1 MPPRVARSS
10 IASSKPTTARK
21 KNQKRTLNA
30 LSIAAAQNPE
40 SHKVRQHRLGEA
52 EDDAPRRK
60 RQRLAD
66 DDEGDED
73 GEVQVSNPRKK
84 VAKGRFDELD
94 IESGSDSE
102 GNSWMMGHVGDE
114 DDEDLDSD
122 EAFGSS
128 DEERFEGFTFRG
140 SSGLKQKKKPRRK
153 VELAEDG
160 EAGLDL
166 DEGEDV
172 DGEEDDDESL
182 GEDAVDLA
190 TALDQYEESE
200 DEEPQASKRKR
211 RLDNEGDHGSD
222 FGGFS
227 DEAGED
233 DETSDFSMSDADDDA
248 DANQLSKLQD
258 LISSLDAESASA
270 GKKRRGVDV
279 HESSAPSDYGLTAS
293 TKLKIEDL
301 LPTVTDPR
309 LKKSL
314 KIISSDKPSKRSGI
328 PGKLEAPLP
337 KRQQDRL
344 NRTAANEKAKET
356 LERWVDT
363 VKHNRRAEHLQF
375 PMKAPQD
382 AAEPLGTNKL
392 LPTSSSAPLTDL
404 ESTIQDILQQSGLA
418 STNGRS
424 DEDQI
429 RAFEELQTN
438 KMPVEEV
445 LARRAELRKARDLL
459 FREEI
464 RAKRIKK
471 IKSKSYRRVHRK
483 ERERAAQQEKDAFAA
498 AGIDNSEDERERNDR
513 RRAEE
518 RMGAKHRESKWAK
531 GIKQTGRAAWDDD
544 ARAGV
549 TEMARRNEE
558 LRRRIEGKD
567 IRDEEDDKG
576 TDISS
581 EESEDDEEL
590 DINGGEARR
599 LQRQLRRAGG
609 SDSADE
615 STTKLGSMKFMQR
628 AEAARKA
635 QNDEDIERMRRELA
649 GEETPS
655 DEEEEKP
662 VGRRILGPTP
672 KTSDTPVT
680 RSARDEFEERF
691 GSEDEDEVD
700 IVLGDDTP
708 AAPSAYGKGRA
719 NGHKIDA
726 AAKKVSLS
734 GRNGLHKSAPQK
746 ELMDDSE
753 NPWLVGPIKKSRGS
767 KDLANGEGAQLTLDT
782 LQANGV
788 STQKKKSKPVQ
799 AARETE
805 APADADGWTTV
816 TYKNQNGTNSNDSD
830 ESDGETHKPFVLRND
845 DLVAKA
851 FAGDAVVADFSKGKA
866 ATAIDQDEK
875 VIDNTLPGWGSW
887 TGAGISKRE
896 KARAKNRFVTKQE
909 GVRAADR
916 KDARLKHVV
925 INEKRVK
932 KNAKYLASQLPHPFE
947 SREQYERSLRLA
959 VLPEVVTKETL
970 QDFTKPRVL
979 IKPGAVIRPLEKP
992 LL

>member
-1 MPPRVARSS
+1 MPARLARSS
-10 IASSKPTTARK
+10 VSASRPTTARK

-60 RQRLAD
+60 RQRIAD
-66 DDEGDED
+66 DDEEDED
-73 GEVQVSNPRKK
+73 GEAHALNARRLQPKK
-84 VAKGRFDELD
+84 AKGRFDELD

-102 GNSWMMGHVGDE
+102 GNNWTMGQVGEE

-128 DEERFEGFTFRG
+128 DEERFEGSG
-140 SSGLKQKKKPRRK
+140 SNQQKKKKTRRRA
-153 VELAEDG
+153 EIGEDG

-166 DEGEDV
+166 DEGEDM
-172 DGEEDDDESL
+172 DREEGDDDESL

-200 DEEPQASKRKR
+200 DERPQASKRKR
-211 RLDNEGDHGSD
+211 RTDAGSDHGSD
-222 FGGFS
+222 FEGFS
-227 DEAGED
+227 NQEVDDGEA
-233 DETSDFSMSDADDDA
+233 SDFSMSDADDDA

-270 GKKRRGVDV
+270 GKKHRGVDI

-314 KIISSDKPSKRSGI
+314 KILSSDKPSKRSGI

-392 LPTSSSAPLTDL
+392 LPTSSTAPLTDL

-418 STNGRS
+418 STNGKS
-424 DEDQI
+424 EEDQI

-459 FREEI
+459 FREEV

-471 IKSKSYRRVHRK
+471 IKSKSYRR
-483 ERERAAQQEKDAFAA
+483 QEKDAFAA
-498 AGIDNSEDERERNDR
+498 AGVDNSEDERERNDR

-531 GIKQTGRAAWDDD
+531 GVKQTGRAAWDDD

-567 IRDEEDDKG
+567 VRDEEDDEG
-576 TDISS
+576 TEISS

-590 DINGGEARR
+590 DINGSGARR
-599 LQRQLRRAGG
+599 LQRQLRRAGDNG
-609 SDSADE
+609 IADE

-655 DEEEEKP
+655 DEEDKS
-662 VGRRILGPTP
+662 VGRRIFGPTP
-672 KTSDTPVT
+672 KVSDASIRRT
-680 RSARDEFEERF
+680 ARNEFEEKS

-700 IVLGDDTP
+700 IVLDDDTP
-708 AAPSAYGKGRA
+708 AAPSANGKGRA

-734 GRNGLHKSAPQK
+734 GRNRSQKSAPQK
-746 ELMDDSE
+746 ESVDDSE
-753 NPWLVGPIKKSRGS
+753 NPWLVGPVKKSRSS
-767 KDLANGEGAQLTLDT
+767 KDLPNGEGAQLTLNT
-782 LQANGV
+782 SQANGV
-788 STQKKKSKPVQ
+788 SKQKKNSRPAQV
-799 AARETE
+799 AGETE

-816 TYKNQNGTNSNDSD
+816 TYKNQNGTNSDESD
-830 ESDGETHKPFVLRND
+830 KSDGETHKPFVLRND

-851 FAGDAVVADFSKGKA
+851 FAGDAVVADFEKEKK
-866 ATAIDQDEK
+866 ATAVDQDEK

-916 KDARLKHVV
+916 KDAKLKHVI

-947 SREQYERSLRLA
+947 SKEQYERSLRLA